1 MCGKGGRSHGGH
13 WVDILRN
20 LFFPLSQPCLL
31 VQPTSPAPSPW
42 KPAARSK
49 AGEEMMPQAQQ
60 RHSLPDQRRALITK
74 DREWGKNA
82 DNSLGPEEASG
93 LPDELNL

>member
-1 MCGKGGRSHGGH
+1 MEIKHGHADSGH
-13 WVDILRN
+13 RLTAG
-20 LFFPLSQPCLL
+20 LEAAPEPS
-31 VQPTSPAPSPW
+31 TPSPW

-60 RHSLPDQRRALITK
+60 RHSLPDQWHALITK